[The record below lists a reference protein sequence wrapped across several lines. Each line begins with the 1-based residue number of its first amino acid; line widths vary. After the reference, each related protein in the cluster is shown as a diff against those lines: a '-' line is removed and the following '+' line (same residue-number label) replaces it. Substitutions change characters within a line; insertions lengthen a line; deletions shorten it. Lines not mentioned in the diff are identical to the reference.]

1 MYEIRHSDVRPRN
14 RWETFHDIVG
24 KFFSWEVAV
33 LEKSAGF
40 DFDVTDGSELFNES
54 SEGMEGANWLYA
66 SQLQISPSSMGTL
79 T

>member
-33 LEKSAGF
+33 LEKRTSL
-40 DFDVTDGSELFNES
+40 DLDVADRTELLDECT
-54 SEGMEGANWLYA
+54 EGMKGGDGL
-66 SQLQISPSSMGTL
+66 
-79 T
+79 

>member
-40 DFDVTDGSELFNES
+40 DFDVTDGTEFFDQGT
-54 SEGMEGANWLYA
+54 EGVEGADRL
-66 SQLQISPSSMGTL
+66 L
-79 T
+79 